1 MRQPTE
7 KQAAL
12 AARQLHYH
20 RERLGWIR
28 DRMRKN
34 EATFSLY
41 LTGLEAHAAILPGGY
56 RISGERASAD
66 RDVAVEKL
74 APAAPYEQLSLRIGD
89 RETAHEGPSGTSPAG
104 GGPRRADGGGGLA
117 YAERECIRC
126 FGGIIHVGG
135 PTEVRT
141 APCPDCEGTGRVLSY
156 LYPRPKDR
164 RGPWPPEE
172 TAAEGRPNG

>member
-41 LTGLEAHAAILPGGY
+41 LTGLEARAAILPGGY

-66 RDVAVEKL
+66 RDRGKEAGPRGPLRAVVAPHRRPRDRPRGSFRDIARRRRASESRRGRR
-74 APAAPYEQLSLRIGD
+74 AGLRGEGVHPLLRRDHPRRRTDGGEDRPLPRLRGD
-89 RETAHEGPSGTSPAG
+89 RKGPLLPVPEAEGPPRTVAAG
-104 GGPRRADGGGGLA
+104 G
-117 YAERECIRC
+117 
-126 FGGIIHVGG
+126 
-135 PTEVRT
+135 
-141 APCPDCEGTGRVLSY
+141 
-156 LYPRPKDR
+156 DR
-164 RGPWPPEE
+164 RGG
-172 TAAEGRPNG
+172 AA